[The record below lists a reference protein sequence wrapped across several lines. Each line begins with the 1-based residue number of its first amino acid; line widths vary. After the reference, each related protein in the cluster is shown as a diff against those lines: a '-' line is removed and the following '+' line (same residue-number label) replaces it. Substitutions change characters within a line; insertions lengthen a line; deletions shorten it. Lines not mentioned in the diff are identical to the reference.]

1 MDEVPEEL
9 SFRTSLSLIN
19 DDTPV
24 KHKLQVDECHIIN
37 LRSNAK
43 AFYQTGMR
51 YWTVLTNTM
60 KQAIWI
66 II

>member
-37 LRSNAK
+37 LRFNAK
-43 AFYQTGMR
+43 AIYQTGMR
-51 YWTVLTNTM
+51 Y
-60 KQAIWI
+60 
-66 II
+66 

>member
-43 AFYQTGMR
+43 AFYQTGEILDCFNKHNETSYM
-51 YWTVLTNTM
+51 
-60 KQAIWI
+60 I